1 VNRTDARREISRDFT
16 FMHAMNIA
24 LLALITLALWPLA
37 RLPLAFS
44 LAKGFGLFFLVI
56 LAASIVL
63 LWIQRALRVD
73 DESHFDAFLLSNL
86 AVSATALVCWAAFA
100 ALGVRHAAGGAPAWL
115 AAILWLVG
123 LLTCWMTYGLV
134 SVFYSGTF
142 YRYKNH
148 PLVAAAYLLFA
159 LWPAAARFLIGWFVD
174 LW

>member
-1 VNRTDARREISRDFT
+1 VSRTDARREIAADFG
-16 FMHAMNIA
+16 FMHAINLA

-44 LAKGFGLFFLVI
+44 LAKGFGLFFLVV
-56 LAASIVL
+56 LAASILL

-86 AVSATALVCWAAFA
+86 AVSAALLVGWAAFA
-100 ALGVRHAAGGAPAWL
+100 ALAVRHAAGGAPAWL
-115 AAILWLVG
+115 AAILWAVG
-123 LLTCWMTYGLV
+123 LLTCWMAYGLV

-142 YRYKNH
+142 YRYTNL

-159 LWPAAARFLIGWFVD
+159 LWPAAARFLVGWFVD